1 MGGSCHPQASV
12 VTMVDVMMGLMVA
25 VVVEVVVLEACM
37 VHVRHTARMMGTVKV
52 SQVAPAWEEPRLD
65 PPDSVS
71 PYSQTI
77 PLHIIVL
84 LSTMQAGGQQQQQ
97 QQKSHSS
104 ACDQAHESRAPQE
117 A

>member
-1 MGGSCHPQASV
+1 MTTVGV
-12 VTMVDVMMGLMVA
+12 MVGLVVA
-25 VVVEVVVLEACM
+25 VLVQVVVLEAHV
-37 VHVRHTARMMGTVKV
+37 VHVRHMARMMGTVKV
-52 SQVAPAWEEPRLD
+52 SQAAPAWEKPRPD

-71 PYSQTI
+71 PHHWTI
-77 PLHIIVL
+77 PLHVIVL

-97 QQKSHSS
+97 KKKSHSS